1 MKADF
6 LLRLAIG
13 TEGSAL
19 EVLIAISARA
29 LMAAYLSEEAM
40 F

>member
-1 MKADF
+1 MKGDF

-29 LMAAYLSEEAM
+29 LMAAYLSGEAM